1 MSRPGFPDPRRIL
14 NMTAAEKSLEGIE
27 RNLQQTL
34 ERRERM
40 LKTSRD
46 VILASSRAIVFLHS
60 GKEPQ
65 AKGEVEKARELLEA
79 MRKDAKGGL
88 SRYLV
93 SPETEYV
100 EASVVQSVV
109 LGKPVPDADSLGVSD
124 DAYILGLLDSVGELK
139 RMLLVS
145 ITEGDAKR
153 TKDYFAMMERLY
165 AVLSPFAVFDNVV
178 NGVRRKIDVARMI
191 TEDTRGILA
200 EETRRQVLLSSIER
214 LEKKVK

>member
-1 MSRPGFPDPRRIL
+1 MNL
-14 NMTAAEKSLEGIE
+14 TAAEKSLEKVEG
-27 RNLQQTL
+27 NLQLVL

-46 VILASSRAIVFLHS
+46 VILASSRAIVLLHS
-60 GKEPQ
+60 RK
-65 AKGEVEKARELLEA
+65 KAEARAEIERAVKLLDE
-79 MRKDAKGGL
+79 MRKDGKGSL

-93 SPETEYV
+93 SPEAEFV
-100 EASVVQSVV
+100 EASTVEAVV
-109 LGKPVPDADSLGVSD
+109 LDKPVPDAQALGVSD
-124 DAYILGLLDSVGELK
+124 EAYLLGLLDSVGELK

-145 ITEGDAKR
+145 ITAGKTENA
-153 TKDYFAMMERLY
+153 TEYFEMMERLY
-165 AVLSPFAVFDNVV
+165 ALLSPFAVFDNVV

-214 LEKKVK
+214 LQRRVK

>member
-1 MSRPGFPDPRRIL
+1 MDL
-14 NMTAAEKSLEGIE
+14 KAAESSLVKVEH
-27 RNLQQTL
+27 NLQQTL
-34 ERRERM
+34 ERRERI

-46 VILASSRAIVFLHS
+46 VILASSRAIVFLHARKKAE
-60 GKEPQ
+60 GRAEI
-65 AKGEVEKARELLEA
+65 EKAEKLLQG
-79 MRKDAKGGL
+79 MRKDSKGSL

-100 EASVVQSVV
+100 EASVVESVV
-109 LGKPVPDADSLGVSD
+109 LNKSVPDAESLGVSD
-124 DAYILGLLDSVGELK
+124 EAYLLGLLDSVGELK

-145 ITEGDAKR
+145 ITDGR
-153 TKDYFAMMERLY
+153 TKKTTEYFRMMEELY

>member
-1 MSRPGFPDPRRIL
+1 MNL
-14 NMTAAEKSLEGIE
+14 TAAEKSLERVE
-27 RNLQQTL
+27 SNLQLVL

-46 VILASSRAIVFLHS
+46 VIIASSRAIVFLHS
-60 GKEPQ
+60 RKNAEASAEIDKAKESL
-65 AKGEVEKARELLEA
+65 EK
-79 MRKDAKGGL
+79 MRKDGKGSL

-93 SPETEYV
+93 SPETEFV
-100 EASVVQSVV
+100 EASVVEAVV
-109 LGKPVPDADSLGVSD
+109 LDKPVPDAGVLGVSD
-124 DAYILGLLDSVGELK
+124 EAYLLGLLDSVGELK

-145 ITEGDAKR
+145 ITAGK
-153 TKDYFAMMERLY
+153 TKHTADYFKMMERLY
-165 AVLSPFAVFDNVV
+165 SVLSPFAVFDNVV

-214 LEKKVK
+214 LERRVK

>member
-1 MSRPGFPDPRRIL
+1 LSL
-14 NMTAAEKSLEGIE
+14 SAAEKSLEKIE
-27 RNLQQTL
+27 VNLQLVL

-60 GKEPQ
+60 RKKAEARKEI
-65 AKGEVEKARELLEA
+65 EKAKTLLDE
-79 MRKDAKGGL
+79 MRKDGKGGL

-93 SPETEYV
+93 SPETEFV
-100 EASVVQSVV
+100 EASVVESVV
-109 LGKPVPDADSLGVSD
+109 LNRPVPDAEALGVSD
-124 DAYILGLLDSVGELK
+124 DAYLLGLLDSVGELK

-145 ITEGDAKR
+145 ITAGKK
-153 TKDYFAMMERLY
+153 KDTAEYFKMMERLY

-178 NGVRRKIDVARMI
+178 NSVRRKIDVARMI

-214 LEKKVK
+214 LQRRVK

>member
-1 MSRPGFPDPRRIL
+1 L
-14 NMTAAEKSLEGIE
+14 NLTAAEGSLDKIE
-27 RNLQQTL
+27 HNLQQTL
-34 ERRERM
+34 ERRERI

-60 GKEPQ
+60 RKKSE
-65 AKGEVEKARELLEA
+65 ARAEIEKAEKLLEG
-79 MRKDAKGGL
+79 MRKDSKGSL

-93 SPETEYV
+93 SPETEFV
-100 EASVVQSVV
+100 EASVVESV
-109 LGKPVPDADSLGVSD
+109 LLNKPMPDAEGLGVSD
-124 DAYILGLLDSVGELK
+124 EAYLLGLLDSVGELK

-145 ITEGDAKR
+145 ITDGR
-153 TKDYFAMMERLY
+153 TKNTTEYFRMMEQLY

>member
-1 MSRPGFPDPRRIL
+1 
-14 NMTAAEKSLEGIE
+14 
-27 RNLQQTL
+27 
-34 ERRERM
+34 M

-60 GKEPQ
+60 GKKPE
-65 AKGEVEKARELLEA
+65 AKIEVERARELLEE

-100 EASVVQSVV
+100 EASVVQAVI
-109 LGKPVPDADSLGVSD
+109 LGRSLPDAASLGVSD

-145 ITEGDAKR
+145 ITEGNAKR
-153 TKDYFAMMERLY
+153 TQGLFAMMEKLY

-200 EETRRQVLLSSIER
+200 EETRRQILLSSIER
-214 LEKKVK
+214 LEGKVK